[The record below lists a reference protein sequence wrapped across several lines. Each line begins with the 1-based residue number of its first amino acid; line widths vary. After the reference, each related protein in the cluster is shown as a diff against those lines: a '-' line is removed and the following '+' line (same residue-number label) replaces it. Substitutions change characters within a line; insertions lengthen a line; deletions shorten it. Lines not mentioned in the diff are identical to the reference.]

1 MTLVL
6 SVFNKYLCTK
16 KTGAIV
22 ISTSLLIILFDVVYY
37 PSFLPKIITSDN
49 SYLIVLA
56 SYIFYSVLLGSFL
69 LIICGF
75 RSLRVQRKKTKDSS
89 YLPTPPKLVGLLNI
103 IGDTL
108 SYKKYSLMFWPIAV
122 GYGIFYA
129 LISGIIVF
137 KTEGFSSLHGIAIP
151 SITITSYGPS
161 GYVPMLTVY
170 FTDHLGLLIIPINLL
185 ITVFVSSL
193 VGLNAVLSVYV
204 LRNLTRNGVG
214 YYKKG
219 INKSKASLLT
229 LFGAS
234 VGLFAACPTCA
245 SFYIFGVM
253 AGSMV
258 STIASFTAAFHIVFL
273 IVSVPLLFT
282 GIFMTA
288 AVIRRLSSG
297 ASCSVMS

>member
-1 MTLVL
+1 MTLAL
-6 SVFNKYLCTK
+6 SVFNRYLCTK
-16 KTGAIV
+16 KTGVIV

-49 SYLIVLA
+49 SYLIELV
-56 SYIFYSVLLGSFL
+56 SYIFYSILVGSFI

-75 RSLRVQRKKTKDSS
+75 RSLCNQNKKTKDSS
-89 YLPTPPKLVGLLNI
+89 YFSTQTPHVGLLNT
-103 IGDTL
+103 IGDIF
-108 SYKKYSLMFWPIAV
+108 SYKKYSLMLWPIAV

-129 LISGIIVF
+129 LVSGMIVF

-170 FTDHLGLLIIPINLL
+170 FTDHLGLLMIPINLL
-185 ITVFVSSL
+185 ITIFVSSL

-204 LRNLTRNGVG
+204 LRNLTGNGIG
-214 YYKKG
+214 YYKKD
-219 INKSKASLLT
+219 INKSKASLFT

-288 AVIRRLSSG
+288 AIIRRLSSG